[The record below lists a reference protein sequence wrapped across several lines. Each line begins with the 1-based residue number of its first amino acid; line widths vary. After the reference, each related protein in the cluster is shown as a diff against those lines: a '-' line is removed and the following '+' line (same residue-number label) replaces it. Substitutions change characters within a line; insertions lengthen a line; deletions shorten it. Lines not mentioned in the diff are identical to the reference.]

1 VRKKYPWGIEKK
13 QSEKEKVKRKM
24 IWNQIKRESQI
35 LRVENSLKYN
45 QALGLYNNLEGG
57 MEADGRAVQE
67 GGDIDIP
74 MLFSH

>member
-1 VRKKYPWGIEKK
+1 
-13 QSEKEKVKRKM
+13 M
-24 IWNQIKRESQI
+24 IWNQIKRESQN

-67 GGDIDIP
+67 GEDIRLAMAD
-74 MLFSH
+74 SC